1 MPILKFWDKKLDL
14 KGKDELK
21 SPLLQPSN
29 GVAATVAQPVSNADK
44 TTKTI
49 MFKVSSIK
57 HESSPTS
64 IDSILGKLNGVES
77 VMVSP
82 LQGQAV
88 VRYMP
93 ELITVSQVEG

>member
-1 MPILKFWDKKLDL
+1 MTILKFWDKKLDAN
-14 KGKDELK
+14 GKAELK

-44 TTKTI
+44 PTKTI
-49 MFKVSSIK
+49 MFKVSGN
-57 HESSPTS
+57 ESSPTS
-64 IDSILGKLNGVES
+64 IESVLGKLNGIES

-93 ELITVSQVEG
+93 ELITVSQFEG